1 MKYKFPEFY
10 RDCLPSE
17 RGYIYDMD
25 FFAMLP
31 TCDKLGRKVC
41 ILYPGMCTWFNV
53 TVYLFSVIF
62 VNINVVPEATRF
74 LDNFKKWLYL
84 GVTNK
89 SKN

>member
-41 ILYPGMCTWFNV
+41 ILYPGMCTWFTV
-53 TVYLFSVIF
+53 SVYLFSVIF
-62 VNINVVPEATRF
+62 VNINVVPEAR
-74 LDNFKKWLYL
+74 
-84 GVTNK
+84 GNK
-89 SKN
+89 IFGQLQKIVIPGYT